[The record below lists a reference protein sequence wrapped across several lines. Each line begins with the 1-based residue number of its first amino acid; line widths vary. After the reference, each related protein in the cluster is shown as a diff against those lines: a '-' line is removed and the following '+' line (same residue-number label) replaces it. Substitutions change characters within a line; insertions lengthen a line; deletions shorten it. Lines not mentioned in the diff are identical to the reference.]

1 MFKSFLLLAIFLNT
15 TIVTLSFQCEKIC
28 SIVTPRRT
36 IRGIFHLLI

>member
-36 IRGIFHLLI
+36 NRGIFHLLI